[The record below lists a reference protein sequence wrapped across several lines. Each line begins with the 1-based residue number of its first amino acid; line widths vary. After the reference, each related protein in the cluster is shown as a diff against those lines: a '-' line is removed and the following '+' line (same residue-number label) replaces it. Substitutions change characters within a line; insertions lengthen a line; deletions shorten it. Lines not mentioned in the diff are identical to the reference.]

1 MSLEHVRFILKPL
14 VMPDRTFS
22 WDENTLVKQEGHK
35 GSFPFQSGGNFWH
48 KRSYLEW

>member
-22 WDENTLVKQEGHK
+22 WDETLWWNRKVTK
-35 GSFPFQSGGNFWH
+35 GLFLFKVEEISGT
-48 KRSYLEW
+48 REAT